1 MKSLFILF
9 LLLTIQTIVLAQKSE
24 IFISD
29 GKAIGG
35 YDPVAYFT
43 EKKPVKGKEEFKS
56 IYQDANWYFSSAA
69 NKELFDENPQSYAP
83 QYGGYCAF
91 GVAGGYK
98 AKISPDAW
106 TVVDNKLY
114 LNYNQNVQKNWIKD
128 QSEMIKKA
136 DSNWIT
142 VKEK

>member
-1 MKSLFILF
+1 MKT
-9 LLLTIQTIVLAQKSE
+9 LLLLAFAFFIQTVAFSQKSE
-24 IFISD
+24 VYLSD

-56 IYQDANWYFSSAA
+56 VYMNASWLFSSAA
-69 NKELFDENPQSYAP
+69 NKELFDANPQTYAP

-114 LNYNQNVQKNWIKD
+114 LNYNLNVQKDWLKD
-128 QSEMIKKA
+128 QDGMIKKA
-136 DSNWIT
+136 DHNWTT
-142 VKEK
+142 VKKQ

>member
-1 MKSLFILF
+1 MKTV
-9 LLLTIQTIVLAQKSE
+9 LLLAFAFFIQTVAFAQKPE
-24 IFISD
+24 VYLSD

-43 EKKPVKGKEEFKS
+43 ERKPVKGKEEFKS
-56 IYQDANWYFSSAA
+56 VYMNASWLFSSAA
-69 NKELFDENPQSYAP
+69 NKKLFDANPQTYAP

-114 LNYNQNVQKNWIKD
+114 LNYNLNVQKDWLKD
-128 QSEMIKKA
+128 QNGMIKKA
-136 DSNWIT
+136 DHNWTT
-142 VKEK
+142 VKKQ

>member
-1 MKSLFILF
+1 MKTLF
-9 LLLTIQTIVLAQKSE
+9 LLALAFFIQTVAFAQKPE
-24 IFISD
+24 VYLAN

-43 EKKPVKGKEEFKS
+43 EKKPVKGKDEFKS
-56 IYQDANWYFSSAA
+56 VYMEANWYFSSAA
-69 NKELFDENPQSYAP
+69 NKKLFDANPQTYAP

-106 TVVDNKLY
+106 SVVDNKLY
-114 LNYNQNVQKNWIKD
+114 LNYNLNVQKDWLKD
-128 QSEMIKKA
+128 QNGMIKKA
-136 DSNWIT
+136 DSNWTT
-142 VKEK
+142 VKKQ

>member
-1 MKSLFILF
+1 MKTLF
-9 LLLTIQTIVLAQKSE
+9 LLALAFFIQTVAFAQKPE
-24 IFISD
+24 VYLAN

-43 EKKPVKGKEEFKS
+43 EKKPVKGKDEFKS
-56 IYQDANWYFSSAA
+56 VYMEANWYFSSAA
-69 NKELFDENPQSYAP
+69 NKKLFDANPQTYAP

-98 AKISPDAW
+98 AKISPEAW

-114 LNYNQNVQKNWIKD
+114 LNYNLNVQKDWLKD
-128 QSEMIKKA
+128 QNGMIKKA
-136 DSNWIT
+136 DSNWTT
-142 VKEK
+142 VKKQ

>member
-1 MKSLFILF
+1 MKTLLILALTLFF
-9 LLLTIQTIVLAQKSE
+9 QNVAFGQKSE
-24 IFISD
+24 VYLAD

-69 NKELFDENPQSYAP
+69 NKKLFDENPQSYAP

-114 LNYNQNVQKNWIKD
+114 LNYNQNVQKNWLKD

-136 DSNWIT
+136 DSKWIT
-142 VKEK
+142 VKKK

>member
-1 MKSLFILF
+1 MKLLLILF
-9 LLLTIQTIVLAQKSE
+9 LLLSFQTVVFAQKPE
-24 IFISD
+24 VYIAE

-56 IYQDANWYFSSAA
+56 VYQDAEWYFSSAT
-69 NKELFDENPQSYAP
+69 NKELFDENPQFYAP

-106 TVVDNKLY
+106 TVVNNKLY

-142 VKEK
+142 VKKK